1 MCLEIYETYV
11 SITGS
16 QVVKNKEKCYKK
28 NKHIMGKEA
37 WFVYVK
43 KWKRELTGK
52 EKRKGLTKK
61 F

>member
-1 MCLEIYETYV
+1 
-11 SITGS
+11 
-16 QVVKNKEKCYKK
+16 VKNKEKCYNK